1 MKKKQRL
8 IFFGTPDFA
17 LPPLKTLYLGGYEI
31 AGVYTQEP
39 KKKSRGMKELKTP
52 VHLWAESQ
60 LLPVYFPSKLDKQS
74 LEEFESLK
82 PDVAILFAYG
92 KIIPPKWLNIPIF
105 GFINIHASLLPRWRG
120 AAPVQRAIENNDK
133 KSGIT
138 IMKMN
143 EGLDEGPIIAS
154 QEIAI
159 NSETNGQTLID
170 QISHDSCSLLYNN
183 LEKYLKGLLSPVD
196 QDHEKSTYAS
206 KINKD
211 ESRLNWNTDAKILEQ
226 KIRAFYPYPATW
238 FSHKGKRYKVLK
250 AKVSSLKG
258 ESGKI
263 LQSPLIIGCK
273 QNSLEILEIQA
284 EGKKSQSIDQFLLG
298 NNNFEINSIITND

>member
-1 MKKKQRL
+1 MKKKHRL
-8 IFFGTPDFA
+8 IFFGSPDFA

-31 AGVYTQEP
+31 VGVYTQEP

-92 KIIPPKWLNIPIF
+92 KIIPPEWLNVPIF

-170 QISHDSCSLLYNN
+170 QISHDSCSLVYNN

-211 ESRLNWNTDAKILEQ
+211 ESRLNWNTDSKILEQ

-250 AKVSSLKG
+250 AKVSSIEG

-263 LQSPLIIGCK
+263 LQSPLIVGCK

-284 EGKKSQSIDQFLLG
+284 EGKKPQSIDQFLLG

>member
-8 IFFGTPDFA
+8 IFFGSPDFA

-31 AGVYTQEP
+31 IGVYTQEP

-60 LLPVYFPSKLDKQS
+60 LLPVYSPSKLDKQS

-92 KIIPPKWLNIPIF
+92 KIIPLEWLNVPIF
-105 GFINIHASLLPRWRG
+105 GFINIHASLLPLWRG

-250 AKVSSLKG
+250 AKVSSLEG

-284 EGKKSQSIDQFLLG
+284 EGKKPQSIDQFLLG
-298 NNNFEINSIITND
+298 NNNFEFNSIITND

>member
-1 MKKKQRL
+1 MKKKHRL
-8 IFFGTPDFA
+8 IFFGSPEFA

-31 AGVYTQEP
+31 VGVYTQEP

-52 VHLWAESQ
+52 IHLWAESQ
-60 LLPVYFPSKLDKQS
+60 LLPVYFPSKLDKNS
-74 LEEFESLK
+74 LEQFESLK

-92 KIIPPKWLNIPIF
+92 KIIPLEWLNIPIF

-159 NSETNGQTLID
+159 KSETNGQTLID

-196 QDHEKSTYAS
+196 QDNQKSTYAL

-211 ESRLNWNTDAKILEQ
+211 ESKLNWNLDANILEQ

-250 AKVSSLKG
+250 AKVSSFEG

-263 LQSPLIIGCK
+263 LQFPLIVGCK
-273 QNSLEILEIQA
+273 KNSLEILEIQA
-284 EGKKSQSIDQFLLG
+284 EGKKSQMIDQFLLG
-298 NNNFEINSIITND
+298 NNNFEINSLITND

>member
-1 MKKKQRL
+1 MKKKHRL
-8 IFFGTPDFA
+8 IFFGSPDFA

-31 AGVYTQEP
+31 VGVYTQEP

-92 KIIPPKWLNIPIF
+92 KIIPPEWLNVPIF

-211 ESRLNWNTDAKILEQ
+211 ESRLNWNTDSKILEQ

-250 AKVSSLKG
+250 AKVSSFEG

-284 EGKKSQSIDQFLLG
+284 EGKKPQSIDQFLLG

>member
-1 MKKKQRL
+1 MKKKHRL
-8 IFFGTPDFA
+8 IFFGSPDFA

-31 AGVYTQEP
+31 IGVYTQEP

-60 LLPVYFPSKLDKQS
+60 LLPVYSPSKLDKQS

-92 KIIPPKWLNIPIF
+92 KIIPLEWLNVPIF
-105 GFINIHASLLPRWRG
+105 GFINIHASLLPLWRG

-143 EGLDEGPIIAS
+143 QGLDEGPIIAS

-211 ESRLNWNTDAKILEQ
+211 ESRLNWNTEAKILEQ

-250 AKVSSLKG
+250 AKVSSLEG

-284 EGKKSQSIDQFLLG
+284 EGKKPQSIDQFLLG
-298 NNNFEINSIITND
+298 NNNFEFNSIITND

>member
-8 IFFGTPDFA
+8 IFFGSPDFA

-31 AGVYTQEP
+31 VGVYTQEP

-52 VHLWAESQ
+52 IHLWAESQ

-92 KIIPPKWLNIPIF
+92 KIIPPEWLNVPIF

-170 QISHDSCSLLYNN
+170 LISHDSCSLLYNN

-211 ESRLNWNTDAKILEQ
+211 ESRLNWNTDSKILEQ

-250 AKVSSLKG
+250 AKVSSFEG

-273 QNSLEILEIQA
+273 QNSLEILEIQV
-284 EGKKSQSIDQFLLG
+284 EGKKPQSIDQFLLG

>member
-8 IFFGTPDFA
+8 IFFGSPDFA

-31 AGVYTQEP
+31 VGVYTQEP

-92 KIIPPKWLNIPIF
+92 KIIPPEWLNVPIF

-250 AKVSSLKG
+250 AKVSSFEG

-284 EGKKSQSIDQFLLG
+284 EGKKPQSIDQFLLG
-298 NNNFEINSIITND
+298 NNNFEINSLITND

>member
-1 MKKKQRL
+1 MKKKHRL
-8 IFFGTPDFA
+8 IFFGSPEFA

-31 AGVYTQEP
+31 VGVYTQEP
-39 KKKSRGMKELKTP
+39 KKKSRGMRELKTP
-52 VHLWAESQ
+52 IHLWAESQ

-74 LEEFESLK
+74 LEQFESLK

-92 KIIPPKWLNIPIF
+92 KIIPLEWLNIPIF

-120 AAPVQRAIENNDK
+120 AAPVQRTIENNDK

-183 LEKYLKGLLSPVD
+183 LEKYLKGLLSPLD

-211 ESRLNWNTDAKILEQ
+211 ESKLNWNLDANILEQ
-226 KIRAFYPYPATW
+226 KVRAFYPYPATW

-250 AKVSSLKG
+250 AKVSSFEG

-263 LQSPLIIGCK
+263 LQSPLIVGCK
-273 QNSLEILEIQA
+273 KNSLEILEIQA
-284 EGKKSQSIDQFLLG
+284 EGKKSQMIDQFLLG
-298 NNNFEINSIITND
+298 NNNFEINSLITND

>member
-1 MKKKQRL
+1 MKKKHRL
-8 IFFGTPDFA
+8 IFFGSPNFA

-31 AGVYTQEP
+31 VGVYTQEP

-74 LEEFESLK
+74 LDEFESLK

-92 KIIPPKWLNIPIF
+92 KIIPPEWLNVPIF

-250 AKVSSLKG
+250 AKVSSFEG

-284 EGKKSQSIDQFLLG
+284 EGKKPQSIDQFLLG
-298 NNNFEINSIITND
+298 NNNFEFNSIITND

>member
-92 KIIPPKWLNIPIF
+92 KIIPPEWLNVPIF

-143 EGLDEGPIIAS
+143 ESLDEGPIIAS

>member
-8 IFFGTPDFA
+8 IFFGSPDFA

-31 AGVYTQEP
+31 VGVYTQEP

-92 KIIPPKWLNIPIF
+92 KIIPPEWLNVPIF

-183 LEKYLKGLLSPVD
+183 LEKYLKGLLSPED
-196 QDHEKSTYAS
+196 QIHEKSTYAS

-250 AKVSSLKG
+250 AKVSSFKG

-284 EGKKSQSIDQFLLG
+284 EGKKPQSIDQFLLG
-298 NNNFEINSIITND
+298 NNNFEFNSIITND

>member
-1 MKKKQRL
+1 MKKKHRL
-8 IFFGTPDFA
+8 IFFGSPEFA

-31 AGVYTQEP
+31 VGVYTQEP

-52 VHLWAESQ
+52 IHLWAESQ

-74 LEEFESLK
+74 LEQFESLK

-92 KIIPPKWLNIPIF
+92 KIIPLEWLNIPIF

-183 LEKYLKGLLSPVD
+183 LEKYLKGLLFPVD

-250 AKVSSLKG
+250 AKVSSFEG

-284 EGKKSQSIDQFLLG
+284 EGKNPQSIDQFLLG

>member
-8 IFFGTPDFA
+8 IFFGSPDFA

-31 AGVYTQEP
+31 VGVYTQEP

-52 VHLWAESQ
+52 VHRWAESQ
-60 LLPVYFPSKLDKQS
+60 LLPVYFPAKLDKQS
-74 LEEFESLK
+74 LEKFESLK

-92 KIIPPKWLNIPIF
+92 KIIPPEWLNVPIF

-183 LEKYLKGLLSPVD
+183 LEKYLKGSLSPVD

-211 ESRLNWNTDAKILEQ
+211 ESRLIWNTDAKILEH

-250 AKVSSLKG
+250 AKVSSFEG

-284 EGKKSQSIDQFLLG
+284 EGKKPQSIDQFLLG

>member
-1 MKKKQRL
+1 MKKKHRL
-8 IFFGTPDFA
+8 IFFGSPDFA
-17 LPPLKTLYLGGYEI
+17 LPPLKTLYLGGHEI
-31 AGVYTQEP
+31 VGVYTQEP

-74 LEEFESLK
+74 LKEFETLK

-92 KIIPPKWLNIPIF
+92 KIIPPEWLNVPIF

-120 AAPVQRAIENNDK
+120 ASPVQRAIENNDK

-143 EGLDEGPIIAS
+143 EALDEGPIIAS

-159 NSETNGQTLID
+159 NSETNGKTLID

-250 AKVSSLKG
+250 AKVSSFEG

-284 EGKKSQSIDQFLLG
+284 EGKKPQSIDQFLLG
-298 NNNFEINSIITND
+298 NNNFEFNSIITND

>member
-1 MKKKQRL
+1 MKKKHRL
-8 IFFGTPDFA
+8 IFFGSPDFA
-17 LPPLKTLYLGGYEI
+17 LPPLKTLYLGGHEI
-31 AGVYTQEP
+31 VGVYTQEP

-92 KIIPPKWLNIPIF
+92 KIIPPEWLNVPIF

-250 AKVSSLKG
+250 AKVSSLEG

-284 EGKKSQSIDQFLLG
+284 EGKKPQSIDQFLLG
-298 NNNFEINSIITND
+298 NNNFEFNSIITND

>member
-92 KIIPPKWLNIPIF
+92 KIIPLKWLNIPIF

-183 LEKYLKGLLSPVD
+183 LEKYLKGLLAPVD

-284 EGKKSQSIDQFLLG
+284 EGKKPQSTDQFLLG

>member
-92 KIIPPKWLNIPIF
+92 KIIPLKWLNIPIF

-250 AKVSSLKG
+250 AKLSSFEG

-284 EGKKSQSIDQFLLG
+284 EGKKSQSTDQFLLG

>member
-92 KIIPPKWLNIPIF
+92 KIIPLKWLNIPIF

-273 QNSLEILEIQA
+273 KNSLEILEIQA
-284 EGKKSQSIDQFLLG
+284 EGKKPQSIDQFLLG

>member
-8 IFFGTPDFA
+8 IFFGSPDFA

-31 AGVYTQEP
+31 VGVYTQEP

-74 LEEFESLK
+74 LEEFESLR

-92 KIIPPKWLNIPIF
+92 KIIPPEWLNVPIF

-211 ESRLNWNTDAKILEQ
+211 ESRLYWNTDAKILEQ

-250 AKVSSLKG
+250 AKVSSFEG

-284 EGKKSQSIDQFLLG
+284 EGKTPQSVDQFLLG

>member
-74 LEEFESLK
+74 LDKFESLK

-92 KIIPPKWLNIPIF
+92 KIIPLKWLNIPIF

>member
-1 MKKKQRL
+1 MKKKHRL
-8 IFFGTPDFA
+8 IFFGSPEFA

-31 AGVYTQEP
+31 VGVYTQEP

-52 VHLWAESQ
+52 IHLWAESQ

-74 LEEFESLK
+74 LEQFESLK

-92 KIIPPKWLNIPIF
+92 KIIPPEWLYIPIF

-143 EGLDEGPIIAS
+143 EGLDEGPIIAC

-159 NSETNGQTLID
+159 KSETNGQTLID

-211 ESRLNWNTDAKILEQ
+211 ESRLNWSLEANILEK

-238 FSHKGKRYKVLK
+238 FSHEGKRYKVLK
-250 AKVSSLKG
+250 AKISSLEG

-263 LQSPLIIGCK
+263 LQSPLIVGCK
-273 QNSLEILEIQA
+273 KNSLEILEIQA
-284 EGKKSQSIDQFLLG
+284 EGKKPQIIDQFLLG

>member
-1 MKKKQRL
+1 MKKKHRL
-8 IFFGTPDFA
+8 IFFGSPDFA

-31 AGVYTQEP
+31 IGVYTQEP

-52 VHLWAESQ
+52 VHAWAETQ
-60 LLPVYFPSKLDKQS
+60 LLPVYSPSNLDKES
-74 LEEFESLK
+74 LEEFASLK
-82 PDVAILFAYG
+82 PDIAILFAYG
-92 KIIPPKWLNIPIF
+92 KIIPPDWLNIPIF

-133 KSGIT
+133 TTGIT

-154 QEIAI
+154 QEIAL
-159 NSETNGQTLID
+159 SSKTNGLSLIE
-170 QISHDSCSLLYNN
+170 QISHDSCSLLYKN
-183 LEKYLKGLLSPVD
+183 LEKYLKGILSPTE
-196 QDHEKSTYAS
+196 QNHAKSTYAS
-206 KINKD
+206 KINKN
-211 ESRLNWNTDAKILEQ
+211 ESRLNWNLDAQTLEQ

-250 AKVSSLKG
+250 AKISPLEG
-258 ESGKI
+258 QLGKI

-273 QNSLEILEIQA
+273 KNSLEILEIQA
-284 EGKKSQSIDQFLLG
+284 EGKKSQTIEKFLLG
-298 NNNFEINSIITND
+298 NNQFEINSFITND

>member
-1 MKKKQRL
+1 MKKKHRL
-8 IFFGTPDFA
+8 IFFGSPDFA

-31 AGVYTQEP
+31 IGVYTQEP

-92 KIIPPKWLNIPIF
+92 KIIPPEWLNVPIF

-211 ESRLNWNTDAKILEQ
+211 ESRLNWNTEAKILEQ

-250 AKVSSLKG
+250 AKVSSFEG

-284 EGKKSQSIDQFLLG
+284 EGKKPQSIDQFLLG
-298 NNNFEINSIITND
+298 NNNFEFNSIITND

>member
-92 KIIPPKWLNIPIF
+92 KIIPLKWLNIPIF

-263 LQSPLIIGCK
+263 LQSSLIIGCK

>member
-92 KIIPPKWLNIPIF
+92 KIIPLKWLNIPTF

-211 ESRLNWNTDAKILEQ
+211 ESILNWNTDAKILEQ

>member
-1 MKKKQRL
+1 
-8 IFFGTPDFA
+8 
-17 LPPLKTLYLGGYEI
+17 
-31 AGVYTQEP
+31 
-39 KKKSRGMKELKTP
+39 MKELKTP

-92 KIIPPKWLNIPIF
+92 KIIPLKWLNIPIF

>member
-8 IFFGTPDFA
+8 IFFGSPDFA

-31 AGVYTQEP
+31 VGVYTQEP

-92 KIIPPKWLNIPIF
+92 KIIPPEWLNVPIF

-211 ESRLNWNTDAKILEQ
+211 ESKLNWNIDANILEQ
-226 KIRAFYPYPATW
+226 KVRAFYPYPATW

-250 AKVSSLKG
+250 AKVSSFEG

-284 EGKKSQSIDQFLLG
+284 EGKKPQSIDQFLLG
-298 NNNFEINSIITND
+298 NNYFEINSIITND

>member
-1 MKKKQRL
+1 MKKKHRL
-8 IFFGTPDFA
+8 IFFGSPDFA

-31 AGVYTQEP
+31 IGVYTQEP

-60 LLPVYFPSKLDKQS
+60 LLPVYSPSKLDKQS

-92 KIIPPKWLNIPIF
+92 KIIPPEWLNVPIF

-250 AKVSSLKG
+250 AKVSSLEG

-284 EGKKSQSIDQFLLG
+284 EGKKPQSIDQFLLG
-298 NNNFEINSIITND
+298 NNNFEFNSIITND

>member
-92 KIIPPKWLNIPIF
+92 KIIPPEWLNVPIF

-284 EGKKSQSIDQFLLG
+284 EGKKPQSIDQFLLG